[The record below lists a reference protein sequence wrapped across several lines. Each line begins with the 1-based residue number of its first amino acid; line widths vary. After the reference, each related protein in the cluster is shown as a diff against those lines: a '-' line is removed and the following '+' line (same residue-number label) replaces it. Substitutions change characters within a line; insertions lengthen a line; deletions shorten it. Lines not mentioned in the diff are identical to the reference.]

1 MTAFV
6 GVLSLQITETNSADL
21 SRKVMYW
28 KRVRWFTEM
37 SGKLQN
43 RPEIQSRD
51 SGGEASA
58 TIAVWV
64 MMQPQPSMDATAFKQ
79 SQLTSLPLVMLD
91 GRCSCCHQPLR
102 CILEG
107 SISLHVT
114 SGWLHMDH
122 VLDHPSCAGFWES
135 EWLTCSTSLF
145 PTKTLKWGT
154 SPNHHGQPS
163 QINRHSADTATS

>member
-1 MTAFV
+1 
-6 GVLSLQITETNSADL
+6 
-21 SRKVMYW
+21 
-28 KRVRWFTEM
+28 M

-43 RPEIQSRD
+43 RHEMQSSD
-51 SGGEASA
+51 NGGEASA
-58 TIAVWV
+58 RIVVWV

-91 GRCSCCHQPLR
+91 GRCSYCHQPLR
-102 CILEG
+102 WILEG

-122 VLDHPSCAGFWES
+122 VPDHPSCAGSWES
-135 EWLTCSTSLF
+135 EWLPFSTSLF

-154 SPNHHGQPS
+154 SPNHCRQPS
-163 QINRHSADTATS
+163 QINRHSADTATSRVSLSKKNSWRLEGILWK